1 MFDLFKVKS
10 EIQFIFVSLVLA
22 QRVTF
27 KIHQSVVPRSAG
39 DRKIS
44 AEVLAKLL
52 RVGSTRDSGLALLK
66 VRFKIFTMVTV
77 TPSL

>member
-1 MFDLFKVKS
+1 MLLKAFPNYSVYHMALNLFYHLPLLRGLFKVKS

-22 QRVTF
+22 QRVMF

-52 RVGSTRDSGLALLK
+52 RVGST
-66 VRFKIFTMVTV
+66 
-77 TPSL
+77 